1 MTLVQLIYLV
11 HQLSILHFL
20 GNLET
25 CWFVHNNQFFA
36 SEVMG
41 LHTQLHHYC
50 LVIMVLGIIKHPRKS
65 ASNFCPTFGVPL
77 GIRNQKNAVPPAW
90 HKRESER
97 SRRVSKSEL
106 TCLSLNSL
114 RAGGQKWSSTLS
126 QEWIVL
132 PPSSPAIED
141 IIHNPVRIHI
151 LIRFARWN

>member
-1 MTLVQLIYLV
+1 MTLVKLIYLV

-25 CWFVHNNQFFA
+25 CWFVLSKQSHV
-36 SEVMG
+36 SEDMA
-41 LHTQLHHYC
+41 HRTNMHQQHF
-50 LVIMVLGIIKHPRKS
+50 LVGIIQHPRIS
-65 ASNFCPTFGVPL
+65 ESQTTFRFPR

-132 PPSSPAIED
+132 PPSSPAIVY
-141 IIHNPVRIHI
+141 ILHNPVREKI
-151 LIRFARWN
+151 LIRCESWN